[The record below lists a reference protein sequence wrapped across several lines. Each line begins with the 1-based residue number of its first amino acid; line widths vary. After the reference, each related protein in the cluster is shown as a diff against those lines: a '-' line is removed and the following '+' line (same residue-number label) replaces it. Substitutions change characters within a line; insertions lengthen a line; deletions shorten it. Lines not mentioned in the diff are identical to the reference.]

1 MYCPF
6 CGQEVRQEAIFCS
19 ACGKQ
24 ISGVNT
30 KQNDATRKE
39 KAGIF
44 KDKKGLIIAIVALLI
59 LFSVIKS
66 LSQPSIVGV
75 WMDGTKQVIF
85 TKSGDYKSGSNYGT
99 YTITADKTLEIQ
111 YGEYSYNSG
120 RPTYEWGAEA
130 KEDSDYWYIS
140 GGTLYFKG
148 GEYTKK

>member
-6 CGQEVRQEAIFCS
+6 CGQEVRQEAVFCS
-19 ACGKQ
+19 ACGKR
-24 ISGVNT
+24 ISGVDT
-30 KQNDATRKE
+30 KQNDAVCKE
-39 KAGIF
+39 KAAFRKNG
-44 KDKKGLIIAIVALLI
+44 KVLIVAIAVLL
-59 LFSVIKS
+59 LLVPVIKS

-75 WMDGTKQVIF
+75 WMDGTEQVVF
-85 TKSGDYKSGSNYGT
+85 TKNGDYKSGSNYGT
-99 YTITADKTLEIQ
+99 YTITSDKTLEIQ

-140 GGTLYFKG
+140 GGTLYFRG

>member
-6 CGQEVRQEAIFCS
+6 CGREVRQEAVFCS

-30 KQNDATRKE
+30 KQSNAARKE
-39 KAGIF
+39 KTDSR
-44 KDKKGLIIAIVALLI
+44 KNRKGLIIAIVSI
-59 LFSVIKS
+59 LVLVPVIKAI
-66 LSQPSIVGV
+66 SQPSIVGV
-75 WMDGTKQVIF
+75 WMDGTRQVVF
-85 TKSGDYKSGSNYGT
+85 TKNGDYKSGSNYGT
-99 YTITADKTLEIQ
+99 YAITSDKTLEIQ
-111 YGEYSYNSG
+111 YGEYSYDSG

-140 GGTLYFKG
+140 GGTLYFRG